1 MTAHGAALGAAV
13 RDLAPADVAW
23 VHALNQ
29 ANGRKLSFM
38 EAPDFEAM
46 LSRARFARVLDP
58 EAAFLLAYDQPP
70 TKDSPN
76 FAWVRQHYPKALY
89 IDRIAVAPHARRQGA
104 ARRLYEYLFQQAAT
118 QGFPQIACE
127 INADPPNPAS
137 DAFHAALGFKPV
149 GEARLEGRGKT
160 VRYYL
165 VRI

>member
-1 MTAHGAALGAAV
+1 MTALGAAV
-13 RDLAPADVAW
+13 RAFAPEDLDWA
-23 VHALNQ
+23 HALNQ
-29 ANGRKLSFM
+29 ANGRELSFM
-38 EAPDFEAM
+38 EAAHFEAL

-58 EAAFLLAYDQPP
+58 EAAFLLAFDQPP
-70 TKDSPN
+70 TTDSPN
-76 FAWVRQHYPKALY
+76 FAWVRQHYPEALY
-89 IDRIAVAPHARRQGA
+89 IDRIAVAPHARRQGV
-104 ARRLYEYLFQQAAT
+104 ARRLYEDLFQEAAA

>member
-1 MTAHGAALGAAV
+1 MTALGAAI

-29 ANGRKLSFM
+29 ANGEELSFM
-38 EAPDFEAM
+38 EAQDFEAM

-70 TKDSPN
+70 TTDSPN
-76 FAWVRQHYPKALY
+76 FAWVRQHYPQALY
-89 IDRIAVAPHARRQGA
+89 IDRIAVAPHARRQGV
-104 ARRLYEYLFQQAAT
+104 ARQLYEDLFHQATT

-127 INADPPNPAS
+127 INATPPNPAS
-137 DAFHAALGFKPV
+137 DAFHAALGFQPV

-160 VRYYL
+160 VRYYVCDL
-165 VRI
+165 